1 MGFGIALA
9 SGFIKEANA
18 IGREKAKAKSD
29 LAKLAQENAVFEQQ
43 EMFKARIQSGVARKE
58 RGQEIEDAKRLS
70 VSTALQQGLED
81 GTLTPQG
88 IQAIGQG
95 LTSMNPEWF
104 DLSKTQSALDA
115 VNSNIT
121 VLGSTGKYT
130 FRGVGE
136 MEYGT
141 GASPYK
147 RSQVF
152 WDSWQN
158 ELSTEDGY
166 NKALQFFQN
175 DEVARQNLQDMVRKN
190 EFALRV
196 GNIKNQKVGSEGE
209 AISLQYI
216 DLTEQYG
223 AAARLFDDLGFK
235 NVEESSLKEIA
246 GQTLDIAEDE
256 EAILFPTQDTSE
268 GGIEG
273 GIFIPLK
280 KTQVQTLSSM
290 ATRMGYSSPQELVST
305 FNFKAGERQDGM
317 SDVEF
322 ATKQNSVLLKAIELE
337 RQGFGDM
344 LANPALMNEADAT
357 RLYKSL
363 KDKFGNDKQAMAQAV
378 SLLVE
383 TPPDV
388 FTKTRKYRY
397 SGNINQKTQ
406 ASIKGQQ
413 FVETITNLK
422 PDDFNEGLK
431 AQTEAVDYI
440 ARLMKLEAE
449 IGEKVGTGWVKDTA
463 QLFGSFGIQISQVP
477 QAIGALFGAN
487 GDFAA
492 TDANTTQ
499 ADLQAVVRKVL
510 PDLQLDKITE
520 ADAIRLTLAAKMA
533 RAVDPA
539 GRLSNQDF
547 EIQLSRL
554 GDKKFTTPQQIR
566 ASLELIKKEFEA
578 DLEYKKMLKRVMDD
592 QTKLTPQVARTVQ
605 AHIKIKEIEN
615 GMFGTTGRESLITA
629 AEEAPVAV
637 TTVQSSRTLN
647 GQPVYIITS
656 GPNKNLFSLDPEG
669 TQVVP
674 DDQAENLK

>member
-29 LAKLAQENAVFEQQ
+29 LAQLAQENAVFEQQ
-43 EMFKARIQSGVARKE
+43 EMFKARIQSGVARKK

-70 VSTALQQGLED
+70 VSTALQKGLEE

-158 ELSTEDGY
+158 ELATEDGY
-166 NKALQFFQN
+166 DKALQFFQN

-235 NVEESSLKEIA
+235 NVEEPSLKEIA

-268 GGIEG
+268 GGIKG

-290 ATRMGYSSPQELVST
+290 ATRIGYNSPQELVSA

-317 SDVEF
+317 SDAEF
-322 ATKQNSVLLKAIELE
+322 ATKQNSVLFKAIELE
-337 RQGFGDM
+337 RQGFGNM

-440 ARLMKLEAE
+440 DRLMKLEAE

-492 TDANTTQ
+492 TDANTNQ

-520 ADAIRLTLAAKMA
+520 AEAIRLTLAAKMA

-547 EIQLSRL
+547 EIQLRRL

-578 DLEYKKMLKRVMDD
+578 DLEYKNMLKRVMDD

-615 GMFGTTGRESLITA
+615 GMFGTTGRESLVTA
-629 AEEAPVAV
+629 DEEAPVAV
-637 TTVQSSRTLN
+637 TTVQSSKTLN
-647 GQPVYIITS
+647 GQPVYIIRS
-656 GPNKNLFSLDPEG
+656 GPNEGLFSLDPEG

-674 DDQAENLK
+674 DDQVGNLK